1 MVTGVG
7 SHDIENR
14 TDLARAV
21 ALNLGSNTQWRLS
34 RGEQDLT
41 VELTPRFDPPEG
53 EGAAGVAVEVRDA
66 TVESRADPPWRALP
80 ESFVATGEM
89 FVLVKNEVSKW
100 VNGGDAPDL
109 AGPVGIAQAS
119 GEVAQRGDIRLL
131 LAFAGFLSMN
141 LAIVNIL
148 PIPMLDG
155 GRIVFV
161 AIEWLRRGK
170 RISHARETLVH
181 LIGFGLLITL
191 VLVITFGDL
200 MRIVQGE
207 KLLG

>member
-1 MVTGVG
+1 M
-7 SHDIENR
+7 
-14 TDLARAV
+14 
-21 ALNLGSNTQWRLS
+21 
-34 RGEQDLT
+34 
-41 VELTPRFDPPEG
+41 
-53 EGAAGVAVEVRDA
+53 
-66 TVESRADPPWRALP
+66 
-80 ESFVATGEM
+80 M
-89 FVLVKNEVSKW
+89 VLVKNELTKW
-100 VNGGDAPDL
+100 TKGGDAPDL

-170 RISHARETLVH
+170 RISQSRETFVH
-181 LIGFGLLITL
+181 LLGFALLIAL
-191 VLVITFGDL
+191 VIVITFGDL